1 MSNILL
7 EPLKVGDHMLRN
19 RIIMAPL
26 TRQRSGV
33 ERIPNELMAT
43 YYKQRSSAGLI
54 LTEATSITPMGVGYE
69 NTPGIWNDAQ
79 VEGWKKT
86 TEAVQKEGGK
96 IFLQLWHVGR
106 ISHPSFLGGEIP
118 VAPSAV
124 KPAGHVSL
132 LRPKKEFETPRA
144 LETKEVKELVQTYKE
159 AGARAKAAGF
169 DGVEIHAANGYL
181 IDQFLQSSTNLRTD
195 EYGGSLENRAR
206 FLLEITDAL
215 IDVWGAG
222 SVGVHLAPACDSH
235 DMGDENPKET
245 FGYVAKELG
254 KRKIAFIFTRESST
268 DHSLSPYMKEQFG
281 GVLVSN
287 QGLEVSQAQSLVEEG
302 KADAVSWGRYYISTP
317 DLVER
322 VKLGKAFND
331 FNPETFYTKTAEGYT
346 DYPFLEKGE

>member
-69 NTPGIWNDAQ
+69 GTPGIWNDAQ

-86 TEAVQKEGGK
+86 TEAVHKEGGK

-106 ISHPSFLGGEIP
+106 ISHPSFLGGETP

-144 LETKEVKELVQTYKE
+144 LETKRIY
-159 AGARAKAAGF
+159 F
-169 DGVEIHAANGYL
+169 
-181 IDQFLQSSTNLRTD
+181 
-195 EYGGSLENRAR
+195 
-206 FLLEITDAL
+206 
-215 IDVWGAG
+215 
-222 SVGVHLAPACDSH
+222 
-235 DMGDENPKET
+235 DEN
-245 FGYVAKELG
+245 L
-254 KRKIAFIFTRESST
+254 I
-268 DHSLSPYMKEQFG
+268 
-281 GVLVSN
+281 
-287 QGLEVSQAQSLVEEG
+287 
-302 KADAVSWGRYYISTP
+302 
-317 DLVER
+317 
-322 VKLGKAFND
+322 
-331 FNPETFYTKTAEGYT
+331 
-346 DYPFLEKGE
+346 